1 MWYHLAL
8 CNPITSLTF
17 IITAPVKPMGVK
29 LKLNYIMRGLEL
41 TRSGLTSNLCGFN
54 PTHPKTPKVPNTS
67 NLTGGN
73 RRGRLLMTV
82 DIPSLSNK
90 RHRANMVIKSSSH
103 VHFRLIR
110 SVSFILGKEIPDL
123 VYCTHIISINPT
135 GTKYNPSSHLSRIL
149 ILSKIKENSVQK
161 QKKK

>member
-1 MWYHLAL
+1 MVSFSPLQPHHLSNLHNHRTCQANGCKIEIEL
-8 CNPITSLTF
+8 YYERT
-17 IITAPVKPMGVK
+17 
-29 LKLNYIMRGLEL
+29 RLES
-41 TRSGLTSNLCGFN
+41 TRSGLPSNLCGFN

-103 VHFRLIR
+103 LHFRLIR
-110 SVSFILGKEIPDL
+110 SVTFILGKEIPDL
-123 VYCTHIISINPT
+123 VYCTHTSSASIQRTQNT
-135 GTKYNPSSHLSRIL
+135 IPSL
-149 ILSKIKENSVQK
+149 IYHAY
-161 QKKK
+161 